1 MRQLEGRM
9 AERKINFEEG
19 QEEESS
25 PLILKTQTY
34 ADLRQL
40 AKKNL
45 KEAERVLAE
54 SGHQLFKNK
63 KVDTDLQGRSLE
75 ETSQESK
82 EEKRED

>member
-1 MRQLEGRM
+1 MVDRNL
-9 AERKINFEEG
+9 EEG

-54 SGHQLFKNK
+54 SGYQLFKNE

>member
-1 MRQLEGRM
+1 MVDRNIKEGP
-9 AERKINFEEG
+9 EK
-19 QEEESS
+19 ESS

-45 KEAERVLAE
+45 EEAERVLAE
-54 SGHQLFKNK
+54 SGYQLFKNT
-63 KVDTDLQGRSLE
+63 KVDTDPQGQSLE

-82 EEKRED
+82 EEN